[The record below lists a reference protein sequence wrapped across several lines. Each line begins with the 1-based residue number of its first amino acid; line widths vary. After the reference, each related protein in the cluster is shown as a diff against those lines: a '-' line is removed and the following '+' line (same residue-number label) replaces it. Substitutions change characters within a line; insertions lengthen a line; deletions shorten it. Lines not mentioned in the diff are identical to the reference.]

1 MLQLRNYQERSLD
14 ALEKYLGLVTQHG
27 ASNAFYTQT
36 NRPYVA
42 VKQLP
47 GLPYVCLRVPTGGG
61 KTFMAC
67 HAVGIAARSY
77 LQVDRASCLWLV
89 PSNTIREQT
98 LAALCDREHP
108 YRQALDARFSGQV
121 RVMDLKEALYIHRN
135 TLQGETVIVV
145 STLAAFRVNDTE
157 GRKVYEPCGALSH
170 HFSGLS
176 AAIEAVL
183 EKRED
188 GTIPHSLANVLRM
201 WRPLVIMDEAHN
213 ARTPLSFDTL
223 ARFSPSCIVEFTAT
237 PETEQKPEE
246 ELFASNVLHHVSA
259 AELKAEDMV
268 KLPIKL
274 WTHSDPREVIGQA
287 REMQQ
292 DLELAAQQEER
303 ETGEYIRPIV
313 LLQAQPKSRERQ
325 TLTVDVLKRSLI
337 DDFKIPE
344 EQIAVAT
351 GETRG
356 IEDINP
362 FDRSCPLRFI
372 ITVQALKEGW
382 DCSFAYVLCSVAEM
396 STPRSVEQIL
406 GRVLRLPNT
415 KRKRRA
421 ELNCA
426 YAYAASP
433 RFVVA
438 ATALRDALVEN
449 GFQRL
454 EAGDFVVPHAE
465 SGQLFEEGTLFARAS
480 EPVMQKPDLSGLA
493 RPLQDQV
500 SYSDNTGVLIV
511 TGALSLRDMEAL
523 QACFIAQEDR
533 AAVDRIYQ
541 KLGGHRVG
549 PPPNVQRPPFKVPW
563 LAIRVDGQLD
573 ILEDNYFK
581 PVEWRLS
588 DCDPSL
594 SEGEFPSEASS
605 GESGELVITDA
616 GRVEVRRFA
625 DQLHEQLAL
634 VVGEPGWTLASM
646 VNWLDRQRSHIDIP
660 QTQSAPYI
668 GRVITRLMETRD
680 VTLEQLA
687 RQKFRLSNAV
697 WTRIDELRKSEAAK
711 GYNTLLFGPGPGK
724 IEVSSKFCFEF
735 DKDRYAPNSYYGGGY
750 RFNKHYFPR
759 IGEMDGEEIQCAQLI
774 DSLSQ
779 VWYWVRNL
787 VRSESSFWLATSTD
801 RFYPDFVVLLN
812 DGRVLLVEY
821 KSERDW
827 SNDDSKDKRRV
838 GELWAERSGGR
849 CMFVMPK
856 GKDWQAI
863 MTLVKSPCAQPDGT
877 AQLLL

>member
-1 MLQLRNYQERSLD
+1 MMLQLRDYQERSLD
-14 ALEKYLGLVTQHG
+14 ALGTYLGLVLQHG
-27 ASNAFYTQT
+27 ASNAFYMQT

-47 GLPYVCLRVPTGGG
+47 GLPYVCLRIPTGGG

-67 HAVGIAARSY
+67 YAVGIAAKTY
-77 LQVDRASCLWLV
+77 LQLDRATCLWLV

-98 LAALCDREHP
+98 LAALRDREHP

-121 RVMDLKEALYIHRN
+121 RVMDIKEALYIQRN
-135 TLQGETVIVV
+135 TLQGETVIIV

-157 GRKVYEPCGALSH
+157 GRKVYESCGALSH

-176 AAIEAVL
+176 AALEAAL

-188 GTIPHSLANVLRM
+188 GTIAHSLSNVLRM
-201 WRPLVIMDEAHN
+201 WRPLIIMDEAHN

-223 ARFSPSCIVEFTAT
+223 ERFSPSCIVEFTAT

-274 WTHSDPREVIGQA
+274 WTHSESTEVIGQA
-287 REMQQ
+287 CAMQRT
-292 DLELAAQQEER
+292 LELAAQQEER

-313 LLQAQPKSRERQ
+313 LLQAQPKSKDRQ
-325 TLTVDVLKRSLI
+325 TLTVDVLKKSLI

-356 IEDINP
+356 IEDIDL
-362 FDRSCPLRFI
+362 FDRGCPLRFI

-396 STPRSVEQIL
+396 SSSRAVEQIL
-406 GRVLRLPNT
+406 GRVLRLPHT

-433 RFVVA
+433 RFIEA
-438 ATALRDALVEN
+438 ATALKDALVDN

-454 EAGDFVVPHAE
+454 EAADFVVPR
-465 SGQLFEEGTLFARAS
+465 EGTGLLFGEATLFVQAS
-480 EPVMQKPDLSGLA
+480 EPVVQYPDLSILPE
-493 RPLQDQV
+493 PLRQQV
-500 SYSDNTGVLIV
+500 SYSENTGVLTV
-511 TGALSLRDMEAL
+511 TGVLSHPHMEAL
-523 QACFIAQEDR
+523 QACFISPEDR

-541 KLGGHRVG
+541 KLGGHKIG
-549 PPPNVQRPPFKVPW
+549 PPSSVERPPFRVPW

-573 ILEDNYFK
+573 ILEDSYFK
-581 PVEWRLS
+581 PIEWRLA

-594 SEGEFPSEASS
+594 SEEEFPSEASA
-605 GESGELVITDA
+605 GESGELDVSEA
-616 GRVEVRRFA
+616 GQVEVRRFV
-625 DQLHEQLAL
+625 DQLHQQLAL
-634 VVGEPGWTLASM
+634 VVGEPGWTLASL
-646 VNWLDRQRSHIDIP
+646 VNWVDRQRTHIDIL

-668 GRVITRLMETRD
+668 SRVFTRLMETRG
-680 VTLEQLA
+680 VTVEQLA
-687 RQKFRLSNAV
+687 REKFRLSNAI
-697 WTRIDELRKSEAAK
+697 WTKIDELRKSEAAK
-711 GYNTLLFGPGPGK
+711 GYKALLFGPGSGK

-735 DKDRYAPNSYYGGGY
+735 DEDRYSPNWYYDGAY
-750 RFNKHYFPR
+750 RFNKPYFRR
-759 IGEMDGEEIQCAQLI
+759 IGELKSDGEEFQCAQLI
-774 DSLSQ
+774 DSLPQ
-779 VWYWVRNL
+779 VWKWVRNL
-787 VRSESSFWLATSTD
+787 VRSDSSFWLATSTD
-801 RFYPDFVVLLN
+801 RFYPDFVALLN

-827 SNDDSKDKRRV
+827 TNRDSEEKREV
-838 GELWAERSGGR
+838 GDRWADLSGGQ
-849 CMFVMPK
+849 CLFIMPK
-856 GKDWQAI
+856 GQDWTAI
-863 MTLVKSPCAQPDGT
+863 EALVKT
-877 AQLLL
+877 ALRGGGLLL